1 MVVKKYNR
9 KIEAVKTVAL
19 LGTSLAF
26 GYVIAPSWVAT
37 YSASQVP
44 AFWGYIGLRT
54 IFQHH
59 VQAQSYN
66 AMMGLAPHVSTVFS
80 TTLPFLHKGGS
91 MMISFA
97 FSARSPKADQK
108 QAEQKALPAPE
119 ERLAITYPGFGC

>member
-9 KIEAVKTVAL
+9 KVETLKTVAL
-19 LGTSLAF
+19 IGSSFAV
-26 GYVIAPSWVAT
+26 GYVIAPPLVAA
-37 YSASQVP
+37 YSASQVSTV
-44 AFWGYIGLRT
+44 WGYMGLQT
-54 IFQHH
+54 IVQQH

-80 TTLPFLHKGGS
+80 TTLPLLHKGGS